1 MSKPAHFLLTIEIG
15 CQQKVDV
22 EGMVQ
27 EVNGLL
33 GNKAMFKFR
42 VVGEPKILAFF
53 EVKNPAEVSTM
64 SSSIMQKGNFKV
76 TCTSLVTYEEWAQI
90 IGVDSKLTGTP
101 PRKLTKAVV
110 YKFDL
115 NVECNGMT
123 TDEFLNTWKEE
134 ATTALT
140 VRGTGLEL
148 ELFKVFGQRKAMGL
162 VCQDSPGDFEK
173 LMQNLPFVK
182 KMFDRCHFEL
192 TTLTKL

>member
-27 EVNGLL
+27 VVNGLL

-115 NVECNGMT
+115 NVECNVHGR
-123 TDEFLNTWKEE
+123 KRQQ
-134 ATTALT
+134 ALT
-140 VRGTGLEL
+140 VEYGLEL